1 MPAEFLRRHFL
12 LVSDFLFETAVARA
26 RLGNPI
32 PHPASR
38 VPASRAPAM
47 TAIDLSSYFGL
58 AAISLLT
65 LNILLGLVM
74 SVKYNPVREWPHRR
88 INTFKI
94 HNWTAYIALTVAA
107 IHPLIIL
114 FSATAKFRLIDI
126 VYPVNAPKQPWI
138 NVLGALALYSL
149 AFVVVTSYF
158 RRELGRKTWKSLHF
172 TAYGTALLFYIHG
185 ILTDPN
191 LKDNPIDFL
200 DGEKVYVEL
209 CMLLVLIAIAW
220 RVRWQLRQ
228 PPARVHRPKSLR
240 TQRLDQRNARG

>member
-1 MPAEFLRRHFL
+1 
-12 LVSDFLFETAVARA
+12 
-26 RLGNPI
+26 
-32 PHPASR
+32 
-38 VPASRAPAM
+38 M
-47 TAIDLSSYFGL
+47 TAIELSSYFGL
-58 AAISLLT
+58 AAMTLLT

-74 SVKYNPVREWPHRR
+74 SVKHNPVRDWPHRR

-94 HNWTAYIALTVAA
+94 HNWTAYIALSVAI
-107 IHPLIIL
+107 IHPVIIL
-114 FSATAKFRLIDI
+114 FSSTAKFTLIDI
-126 VYPVNAPKQPWI
+126 LYPVNAPRQPWI

-172 TAYGTALLFYIHG
+172 TAYGTAMLFYVHG

-209 CMLLVLIAIAW
+209 CMLLVIVAIGL
-220 RVRWQLRQ
+220 RIRWQLKQ
-228 PPARVHRPKSLR
+228 PPARVHRPKQPR
-240 TQRLDQRNARG
+240 PARQKVMASTEI

>member
-1 MPAEFLRRHFL
+1 
-12 LVSDFLFETAVARA
+12 
-26 RLGNPI
+26 
-32 PHPASR
+32 
-38 VPASRAPAM
+38 M
-47 TAIDLSSYFGL
+47 TAIEISSYFGL
-58 AAISLLT
+58 AAMTLLT

-94 HNWTAYIALTVAA
+94 HNWTAYIALTIAA

-114 FSATAKFRLIDI
+114 FSSTAKFSVIDI
-126 VYPVNAPKQPWI
+126 IYPVNAPKQPWI

-158 RRELGRKTWKSLHF
+158 RHDLGRKTWKSLHF

-185 ILTDPN
+185 IFTDPN
-191 LKDNPIDFL
+191 LKDNPIDFF

-209 CMLLVLIAIAW
+209 CMLLVLFAIAW
-220 RVRWQLRQ
+220 RIRWQLKQ
-228 PPARVHRPKSLR
+228 PPARVHRPKPQRAERLR
-240 TQRLDQRNARG
+240 VIKARG